1 MTDIDI
7 LRRLADTAGIRT
19 SFQDAWGK
27 QAKVPEA
34 SLRALLGALGVA
46 VDTDEAVRSSL
57 AALESGGGGG
67 QRRHGAQE
75 RPLLEPVYV
84 IRAGIAPEVAVALP
98 EQAAAENATAVG
110 WTLGLEGGE
119 RREGRGESGDLRR
132 APVLTLPAN
141 LPLGYHRL
149 TVSIGDVSASAQL
162 IVVPHRCYLPEE
174 LNGPDR
180 RVWALTTQL
189 YALRSERNWGIG
201 DFTDLALIATGAA
214 RREAR
219 ALGLNPLHALFPA
232 EPRHI
237 SPYSP
242 SSRRFLNDLYI
253 DVEAVPEFAECE
265 AARAMVADP
274 AFRGQLEAARAA
286 PLVDHAA
293 VAACKC
299 PVLKTL
305 WEHFRDRHLDAD
317 PDRAL
322 TDRGDAFRRF
332 QREGGTALLQFAV
345 FQALHEHFLR
355 EGAGFSWRDW
365 PEPYRDPSS
374 PEVGAFAAEHSDRV
388 ECFQYLQ
395 WEADRQLGDAARMG
409 QAAGLSIG
417 LYRDLAVGVD
427 GNGAEAWADQELLV
441 PGASVGAP
449 PDLLNMKGQNW
460 GLVPINPIALRR
472 RAYEPFV
479 AVLRANMRHAGAL
492 RIDHVMALTHL
503 YWIPPGAEP
512 SAGGYVEY
520 PFEDMLGIVALESQ
534 RQRCLVVGEDL
545 GTVPEG
551 FRERM
556 HDANVLSYRVLVFER
571 RADGS
576 FIPPNEYPSL
586 ATASVATH
594 DIATLKGYWLG
605 NDIGWRERLNLYPN
619 DEARAADR
627 QNRMRER
634 RLLVDALVREGVLPP
649 DAIDELLPADDSPV
663 YTSALAEAV
672 HRLLGHSNARLMLV
686 QVEDAVGEAEQA
698 NLPGTVDEH
707 PNWRRKL
714 SITVEDLLKDEWFKQ
729 LTAALGDARQG
740 R

>member
-1 MTDIDI
+1 MTDIDT
-7 LRRLADTAGIRT
+7 LRRLAHAAGIRT
-19 SFQDAWGK
+19 SFHDAWGK
-27 QAKVPEA
+27 HAEVPEA
-34 SLRALLGALGVA
+34 SLRSLLGALGIA
-46 VDTDEAVRSSL
+46 VDTDDAVQASL
-57 AALESGGGGG
+57 AALRHGG
-67 QRRHGAQE
+67 QGDA
-75 RPLLEPVYV
+75 LLEPVYV
-84 IRAGIAPEVAVALP
+84 IRADETPEIAVAVP
-98 EQAAAENATAVG
+98 EQSAVDASAIS
-110 WTLGLEGGE
+110 WTLDLEGGD
-119 RREGRGESGDLRR
+119 RRDGTAETGARPRT
-132 APVLTLPAN
+132 AVLTLPAD
-141 LPLGYHRL
+141 LPLGYHQL
-149 TVSIGDVSASAQL
+149 AVSIGGDAALAASARL
-162 IVVPHRCYLPEE
+162 IVVPRRCYLPEE

-180 RVWALTTQL
+180 RVWGLTTQL
-189 YALRSERNWGIG
+189 YALRSERNWGFG
-201 DFTDLALIATGAA
+201 DFTDLAAIATGAA

-219 ALGLNPLHALFPA
+219 ALGVNPLHALFPA

-242 SSRRFLNDLYI
+242 SSRRFLNVLYI

-265 AARAMVADP
+265 PARAMVAD
-274 AFRGQLEAARAA
+274 AEFRERLEAARAA
-286 PLVDHAA
+286 PFVDHAA

-299 PVLKTL
+299 PVLETL

-322 TDRGDAFRRF
+322 TDRGGAFRRF
-332 QREGGTALLQFAV
+332 QREGGTALFQFAV
-345 FQALHEHFLR
+345 FQVLHEHFLR

-365 PEPYRDPSS
+365 PEPYRHPSS
-374 PEVGAFAAEHSDRV
+374 PEVGAFAAELSDRV
-388 ECFQYLQ
+388 EYFQYLQ

-417 LYRDLAVGVD
+417 LYRDLAVGAD

-449 PDLLNMKGQNW
+449 PDMLNMKGQNW
-460 GLVPINPIALRR
+460 GLVPINPIALRQ

-492 RIDHVMALTHL
+492 RIDHVMALKHL

-512 SAGGYVEY
+512 SAGGYVQY
-520 PFEDMLGIVALESQ
+520 PFEDLLGIVALESQ
-534 RQRCLVVGEDL
+534 RQRCLVIGEDL

-556 HDANVLSYRVLVFER
+556 HDANVLSYRVLIFER
-571 RADGS
+571 RSDGS
-576 FIPPNEYPSL
+576 FIPPNEYPAL

-594 DIATLKGYWLG
+594 DVATLKGYWLG

-619 DEARAADR
+619 EEMRAADR
-627 QNRMRER
+627 QNRARER

-649 DAIDELLPADDSPV
+649 GAVDELLPSDDSPV
-663 YTSALAEAV
+663 YTSVLAEAV
-672 HRLLGHSNARLMLV
+672 HRFLGHSSTRLMLV
-686 QVEDAVGEAEQA
+686 QVEDAVGETEQA

-714 SITVEDLLKDEWFKQ
+714 SITVEELLKDEWFKQ
-729 LTAALGDARQG
+729 LTAALGEARQG